1 MADKMKTGSEKLTNA
16 YIRHKLDHNGRR
28 LGTVIKWIVFFYC
41 IRCCRG
47 TGRNGFLFRYGLGN
61 GYKAG
66 ASLAGVRSSFW
77 WYGNCRLV

>member
-28 LGTVIKWIVFFYC
+28 LGTVIKWIVFSIVSGVVVGLVGTAFY
-41 IRCCRG
+41 
-47 TGRNGFLFRYGLGN
+47 FAMD